1 MTVLADF
8 ELPPALEA
16 SEPPEARGVPRD
28 AVRMMVSRRRTG
40 EITHHPFTDLPGL
53 LLPGDL
59 LVVNTSATL
68 PAAVP
73 CGPGLVMH
81 FSTSLPDGS
90 WLAELRS
97 VRGHA
102 TQPYPG
108 GSPGQALPLPG
119 GAVATLAKRVTGRL
133 WRVRLSTAV
142 VPYLLRHGS
151 FIHYSYVASDWP
163 AEAYQTVFAATPG
176 SAEMPSASRP
186 FTAEMLARLVVR
198 GVAIAP
204 LTLHT
209 GVSSLEGDEEP
220 YPEPYDIPPATARLV
235 DATRRA
241 GGRVVAVGTTVVRAL
256 ETAAAAREQGTADRR
271 PAGVPGVAPRAS
283 TAGPVTK
290 EPGRRP
296 AGDPGVVPRASTAGS
311 LPASAGWT
319 HHLVTP
325 QTPPRVVDALFTGLH
340 EPRSTHLLM
349 LHAFAGADLLR
360 RCYAAA
366 VEHSYLWHEF
376 GDVHLLLP

>member
-1 MTVLADF
+1 MTALADF
-8 ELPPALEA
+8 ELPRALEA
-16 SEPPEARGVPRD
+16 SEPPEARGIPRD
-28 AVRMMVSRRRTG
+28 AVRMLVSRRATG
-40 EITHHPFTDLPGL
+40 EITHHPFTDLPSL

-59 LVVNTSATL
+59 VVVNTSATL
-68 PAAVP
+68 PASVRA
-73 CGPGLVMH
+73 GPGLVMH

-90 WLAELRS
+90 WLAELRA

-108 GSPGQALPLPG
+108 GSPGQELPLPG
-119 GAVATLAKRVTGRL
+119 GAVVTLAERVTGRL

-163 AEAYQTVFAATPG
+163 AQAYQTVFGARPG

-186 FTAEMLARLVVR
+186 FTAEMIARLVVR
-198 GVAIAP
+198 GVTIAP
-204 LTLHT
+204 ITLHT

-235 DATRRA
+235 DVTRQA

-256 ETAAAAREQGTADRR
+256 ETAAAARQRG
-271 PAGVPGVAPRAS
+271 AGAP
-283 TAGPVTK
+283 
-290 EPGRRP
+290 
-296 AGDPGVVPRASTAGS
+296 

-319 HHLVTP
+319 HHVVTP

-349 LHAFAGADLLR
+349 LNAFAGADLLR

-366 VEHSYLWHEF
+366 VQRSYLWHEF

>member
-1 MTVLADF
+1 
-8 ELPPALEA
+8 
-16 SEPPEARGVPRD
+16 
-28 AVRMMVSRRRTG
+28 
-40 EITHHPFTDLPGL
+40 
-53 LLPGDL
+53 
-59 LVVNTSATL
+59 
-68 PAAVP
+68 
-73 CGPGLVMH
+73 MH

-90 WLAELRS
+90 WLAELRA

-119 GAVATLAKRVTGRL
+119 GAVVTLAERVTGRL

-163 AEAYQTVFAATPG
+163 AQAYQTVFGTTPG

-186 FTAEMLARLVVR
+186 FTAEMIARLVVR
-198 GVAIAP
+198 GVTIAP
-204 LTLHT
+204 ITLHT

-235 DATRRA
+235 DVTRQA

-256 ETAAAAREQGTADRR
+256 ETAAAAREHGTDC
-271 PAGVPGVAPRAS
+271 P
-283 TAGPVTK
+283 
-290 EPGRRP
+290 
-296 AGDPGVVPRASTAGS
+296 

-349 LHAFAGADLLR
+349 LNAFAGADLLR

-366 VEHSYLWHEF
+366 VHDSYLWHEF

>member
-1 MTVLADF
+1 
-8 ELPPALEA
+8 
-16 SEPPEARGVPRD
+16 
-28 AVRMMVSRRRTG
+28 
-40 EITHHPFTDLPGL
+40 
-53 LLPGDL
+53 
-59 LVVNTSATL
+59 
-68 PAAVP
+68 
-73 CGPGLVMH
+73 
-81 FSTSLPDGS
+81 
-90 WLAELRS
+90 

-102 TQPYPG
+102 SAPYAG

-119 GAVATLAKRVTGRL
+119 GAVATLAERVTGRL

-163 AEAYQTVFAATPG
+163 AQAYQTVFGTTPG

-186 FTAEMLARLVVR
+186 FTAEMIALLVVR
-198 GVAIAP
+198 GVTIAP
-204 LTLHT
+204 ITLHT
-209 GVSSLEGDEEP
+209 GVSSLEGGEEP

-235 DATRRA
+235 DATRQA

-256 ETAAAAREQGTADRR
+256 ETAAAAREPG
-271 PAGVPGVAPRAS
+271 AGAP
-283 TAGPVTK
+283 
-290 EPGRRP
+290 
-296 AGDPGVVPRASTAGS
+296 
-311 LPASAGWT
+311 LPAPSGWT

-349 LHAFAGADLLR
+349 LNAFAGAGLLR
-360 RCYAAA
+360 RCYTAA
-366 VEHSYLWHEF
+366 VQHSYLWHEF

>member
-1 MTVLADF
+1 MTALADFGLPPALADF

-16 SEPPEARGVPRD
+16 SEPPEARGIPRD
-28 AVRMMVSRRRTG
+28 AVRMLVSRRRTG
-40 EITHHPFTDLPGL
+40 EISHHPFTDLPGL

-59 LVVNTSATL
+59 VVVNTSATL
-68 PAAVP
+68 PAAVR

-81 FSTSLPDGS
+81 FSTALPDGS
-90 WLAELRS
+90 WLAELRTL
-97 VRGHA
+97 RGHA
-102 TQPYPG
+102 TQPFPG

-119 GAVATLAKRVTGRL
+119 GAVATLAERVTGRL

-151 FIHYSYVASDWP
+151 YIHYSYVASDWP
-163 AEAYQTVFAATPG
+163 AEAYQTVFGTTPG

-186 FTAEMLARLVVR
+186 FTAEMIARLVVR
-198 GVAIAP
+198 GVTIAP

-209 GVSSLEGDEEP
+209 GVSSLEGGEEP

-241 GGRVVAVGTTVVRAL
+241 GGRVIAVGTTVVRAL
-256 ETAAAAREQGTADRR
+256 ETAAASAHQ
-271 PAGVPGVAPRAS
+271 AG
-283 TAGPVTK
+283 GP
-290 EPGRRP
+290 
-296 AGDPGVVPRASTAGS
+296 

-319 HHLVTP
+319 HHMVTP

-349 LHAFAGADLLR
+349 LNAFAGAGLLHA
-360 RCYAAA
+360 CYTAA
-366 VEHSYLWHEF
+366 VARSYLWHEF